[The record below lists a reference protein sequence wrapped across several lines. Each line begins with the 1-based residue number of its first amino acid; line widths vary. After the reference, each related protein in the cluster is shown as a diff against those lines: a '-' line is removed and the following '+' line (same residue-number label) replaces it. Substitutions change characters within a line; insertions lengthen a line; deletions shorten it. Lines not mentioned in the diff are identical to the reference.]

1 MTDAQIIEELRD
13 EVAYLKHELAQL
25 KRLIFGSKSER
36 FVGSTS
42 PEQLSLFEEES
53 HEEKVGDQEREKIS
67 YERKKRKNHPGRNE
81 IPEHLPV
88 NEVIIEP
95 EADTTGMVKIGEE
108 ITETLEYRPSS
119 LIKRRT
125 IRPKYIDKK
134 SQRIHI
140 GELPL
145 RIIPKSIAEPSLL
158 SYILISKYMDH
169 LPLHRQ
175 AKMFERDF
183 GWKVSQSTMVDWVRQ
198 CFQQMEALYEA
209 LGKRVL
215 KSSYIQVDES
225 PIKVLEY
232 GTKGEVKGKSP
243 PKKVMQGYQWVYYS
257 PEERL
262 VYFKYSKGRGMH
274 DPWELLSEYEGYLQC
289 DGYVLYDKIAMENRR
304 IIQMGCLAHC
314 RRYFDKAK
322 DSDRRRS
329 EYAMEIFRAVYE
341 HERESK
347 GMSMEERQWVRQ
359 EMILPKLRR
368 LKEWI
373 EEESMKVLP
382 KSPIGK
388 AMNYYQNQWS
398 KVEESVKDARF
409 EMDNNWIEN
418 EIRPLALGRKNY
430 LFAGSHDGGKC
441 AAMMYSFIGSCK
453 RMGINPAIW
462 IEETME
468 KLPGHPINRIE
479 ELLPGYQGKEPGN
492 GQV

>member
-1 MTDAQIIEELRD
+1 MTDAQMIAELKEEN
-13 EVAYLKHELAQL
+13 AWLKQELAQL

-42 PEQLSLFEEES
+42 PEQLSLFQEEAP
-53 HEEKVGDQEREKIS
+53 EEKVEDQETEKIS
-67 YERKKRKNHPGRNE
+67 YERRKRKNHPGRNE

-169 LPLHRQ
+169 MPLYRQ

-198 CFQQMEALYEA
+198 SCQQMEALYES

-215 KSSYIQVDES
+215 KSSYLQVDES

-257 PEERL
+257 PEEGW

-274 DPWELLSEYEGYLQC
+274 DPWKSHSGNKGYLQC
-289 DGYVLYDKIAMENRR
+289 DGYPVYDKVSGYKSRW
-304 IIQMGCLAHC
+304 
-314 RRYFDKAK
+314 K
-322 DSDRRRS
+322 
-329 EYAMEIFRAVYE
+329 
-341 HERESK
+341 
-347 GMSMEERQWVRQ
+347 
-359 EMILPKLRR
+359 
-368 LKEWI
+368 
-373 EEESMKVLP
+373 KV
-382 KSPIGK
+382 SG
-388 AMNYYQNQWS
+388 
-398 KVEESVKDARF
+398 
-409 EMDNNWIEN
+409 
-418 EIRPLALGRKNY
+418 
-430 LFAGSHDGGKC
+430 
-441 AAMMYSFIGSCK
+441 
-453 RMGINPAIW
+453 
-462 IEETME
+462 
-468 KLPGHPINRIE
+468 
-479 ELLPGYQGKEPGN
+479 
-492 GQV
+492 